1 MYEEHDTDA
10 RTHATDLNGVGDTD
24 MEFRRGFWDFTIL
37 FYYHEE
43 IIHPPSSDILAYLL
57 LQPAGPEPRHRLGTT
72 HFAPAVLHFSVSLWI
87 TSNLSADASGAIAR
101 GKPRRFPLILPFWR
115 RDRRIGPDYQTPF
128 HTPACLIENSR
139 FIDLGCLLLK
149 FTLESVMMD
158 SGQREWEFLHGPV
171 SVTRG

>member
-57 LQPAGPEPRHRLGTT
+57 TSARRCLSYDIVWERHTLRRRS
-72 HFAPAVLHFSVSLWI
+72 F
-87 TSNLSADASGAIAR
+87 TSWY
-101 GKPRRFPLILPFWR
+101 RF
-115 RDRRIGPDYQTPF
+115 G
-128 HTPACLIENSR
+128 
-139 FIDLGCLLLK
+139 
-149 FTLESVMMD
+149 
-158 SGQREWEFLHGPV
+158 
-171 SVTRG
+171 